1 MAYNQNDNNEEW
13 DRWDSNASNSSY
25 YNQPTHKPYG
35 QAFITASLVCG
46 FLSMTLS
53 CAIPF
58 VVSALGILF
67 ALLTYRKGKKMVH
80 AARMGLT
87 LCIIGFAFQFVV
99 ITVNVVSLLR
109 DPEKYENTYRQYF
122 EENTGI
128 DYDRLLEN
136 FQKSFPH
143 TGQE

>member
-46 FLSMTLS
+46 FLSITLS

-136 FQKSFPH
+136 FRKSFPH

>member
-136 FQKSFPH
+136 FRKSSPH